1 MLLNCGVGEDSR
13 ESLGLQGDQTSQSS
27 KKSTLNIHWKDWFW
41 SWNSSTLATWC
52 KGLTHWKEPDAGKDC
67 LRLKKK
73 GTTEDEMVGWH
84 HRLNGQEFKWASSG
98 SWWWTGK
105 PGMLQSMGHK
115 ESDTTEWLNWT
126 ELMTVFYYFNEY
138 ALGISSKHSE
148 ALKSYSVRIQNTLL
162 LLFVEYST
170 VFMDPE
176 LLALFEEGEWIH
188 LYIWFSP
195 FMVQW
200 KPSQHC

>member
-1 MLLNCGVGEDSR
+1 MPTKVCLVKAMVFPVVMYGYESWTIKKAEHGKIDAFELWCWRRLSRVLGCKEIIPVNPQRNQPWIFIGRTDSEAETR
-13 ESLGLQGDQTSQSS
+13 
-27 KKSTLNIHWKDWFW
+27 
-41 SWNSSTLATWC
+41 TLATWC
-52 KGLTHWKEPDAGKDC
+52 KELTHWKEPDAGKDC

-115 ESDTTEWLNWT
+115 ESDMTEWLNWT

-148 ALKSYSVRIQNTLL
+148 ALKSYSVRFRTH
-162 LLFVEYST
+162 SC
-170 VFMDPE
+170 
-176 LLALFEEGEWIH
+176 
-188 LYIWFSP
+188 FSL
-195 FMVQW
+195 
-200 KPSQHC
+200 

>member
-1 MLLNCGVGEDSR
+1 
-13 ESLGLQGDQTSQSS
+13 
-27 KKSTLNIHWKDWFW
+27 
-41 SWNSSTLATWC
+41 
-52 KGLTHWKEPDAGKDC
+52 
-67 LRLKKK
+67 
-73 GTTEDEMVGWH
+73 
-84 HRLNGQEFKWASSG
+84 
-98 SWWWTGK
+98 
-105 PGMLQSMGHK
+105 
-115 ESDTTEWLNWT
+115 
-126 ELMTVFYYFNEY
+126 MTVFYYFNEY

-176 LLALFEEGEWIH
+176 SLALFEEGEWIH
-188 LYIWFSP
+188 PYVWLIP